1 MKAHQLIYEAAFDP
15 ETVRAICQAFDQ
27 AWPEIARYF
36 GGSPVEIEAGRLK
49 LAQAVL
55 SVATE
60 GSTDVSALK
69 TGALLAMAMNYRI
82 RPSIKNTN

>member
-1 MKAHQLIYEAAFDP
+1 MKAYRLIDGAAFGP
-15 ETVRAICQAFDQ
+15 ETLKAIGQAFDQ

-36 GGSPVEIEAGRLK
+36 GNTPVEREAGRLR
-49 LAQAVL
+49 LAEAVL

-82 RPSIKNTN
+82 RPTDRN

>member
-1 MKAHQLIYEAAFDP
+1 MKAHQFIYEAAYGP
-15 ETVRAICQAFDQ
+15 ETVRAICQAFDL

-36 GGSPVEIEAGRLK
+36 GGSRVEIEAGRLK
-49 LAQAVL
+49 LARAVL
-55 SVATE
+55 SVATD

-82 RPSIKNTN
+82 RPSVKNSN